1 MITDSEILA
10 EDSTPV
16 SNLKAEIVELQA
28 EVRNLKKRLQKIVID
43 IRLREKAAIEDKKS
57 SAEKEQKLHNKISR
71 LSQLVEDLT
80 CNQDY

>member
-28 EVRNLKKRLQKIVID
+28 EVRNLKKRLQEIVID
-43 IRLREKAAIEDKKS
+43 IRLRKKAAVEDKRVN
-57 SAEKEQKLHNKISR
+57 AEKEQKLHNKISR